1 MTLKFLRLKRDS
13 GIIVYTSGKYMAYL
27 LTLTLFQK
35 IPIKTSFPSS
45 YSNTECVFNVC
56 VKSIS
61 YQYLQLV
68 GSTSLYVH
76 VNSNS
81 DLEMYQY
88 LKSLLKENKTKNQQ
102 KRQVFR
108 EEKPHTQTCKSIP
121 IENKM

>member
-1 MTLKFLRLKRDS
+1 
-13 GIIVYTSGKYMAYL
+13 MAYL

-35 IPIKTSFPSS
+35 IPTKTSFPSS

-76 VNSNS
+76 INSNS

>member
-1 MTLKFLRLKRDS
+1 
-13 GIIVYTSGKYMAYL
+13 MAYL

-35 IPIKTSFPSS
+35 IPTKTSFPSS

-88 LKSLLKENKTKNQQ
+88 LKSLLKENKTKTN
-102 KRQVFR
+102 KSVKFS
-108 EEKPHTQTCKSIP
+108 EKKNPTPRLVNPSL
-121 IENKM
+121 

>member
-1 MTLKFLRLKRDS
+1 
-13 GIIVYTSGKYMAYL
+13 MAYL

-88 LKSLLKENKTKNQQ
+88 LKSLLKENKTKTN
-102 KRQVFR
+102 KSVKFS
-108 EEKPHTQTCKSIP
+108 EKKNPTPRLVNPSL
-121 IENKM
+121 